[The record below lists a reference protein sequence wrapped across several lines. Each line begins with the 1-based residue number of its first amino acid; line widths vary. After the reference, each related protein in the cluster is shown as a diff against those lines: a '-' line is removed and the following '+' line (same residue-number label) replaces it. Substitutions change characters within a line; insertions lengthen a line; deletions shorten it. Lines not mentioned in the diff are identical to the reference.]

1 MQVLDLGYTGARH
14 VRPSRQVPK
23 HEDARDCG
31 RQGRQ
36 EQACLL
42 QPEYDGSDHPRP
54 GACFAL
60 LGFAYADGCCIAE
73 QAVRPERRAPH
84 LATARLFH
92 SPTALVLGVRITV
105 VQPLR
110 VD

>member
-1 MQVLDLGYTGARH
+1 MPEY
-14 VRPSRQVPK
+14 
-23 HEDARDCG
+23 EDARGCSG
-31 RQGRQ
+31 EGGE
-36 EQACLL
+36 EQTGIL

-105 VQPLR
+105 VQPIR